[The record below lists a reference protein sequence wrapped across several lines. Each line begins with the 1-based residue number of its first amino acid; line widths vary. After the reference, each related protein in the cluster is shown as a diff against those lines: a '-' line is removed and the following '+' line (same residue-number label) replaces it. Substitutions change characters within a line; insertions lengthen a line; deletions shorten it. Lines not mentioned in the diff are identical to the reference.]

1 MLPSPSSMLKL
12 PSICSRLLKIPSQT
26 YPVSRVSGIPYKLS
40 SSRNHLPSKR
50 GEEYQKRMNYNGSGS
65 INKKAK
71 YRHSS
76 LSTIVTS
83 RLGWAKPCS
92 CSYWCSRHLR
102 FYDSG
107 RLGRVE
113 IVTLGVSARAKEGSP
128 VPAPFGS
135 PHFLLSSGSFNMALS
150 LTKTFA
156 RRKKTP
162 SLQATSRQ
170 VQNTA

>member
-1 MLPSPSSMLKL
+1 MLFRS
-12 PSICSRLLKIPSQT
+12 

-113 IVTLGVSARAKEGSP
+113 IVTLTVGARAKEGKGEGGGEKILFSL
-128 VPAPFGS
+128 PAGP
-135 PHFLLSSGSFNMALS
+135 PPPRS
-150 LTKTFA
+150 L
-156 RRKKTP
+156 
-162 SLQATSRQ
+162 
-170 VQNTA
+170 